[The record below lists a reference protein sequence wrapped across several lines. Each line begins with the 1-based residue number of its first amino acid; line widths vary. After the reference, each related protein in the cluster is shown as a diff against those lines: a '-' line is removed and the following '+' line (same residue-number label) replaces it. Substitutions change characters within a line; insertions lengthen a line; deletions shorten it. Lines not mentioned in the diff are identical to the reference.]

1 VAGGRPG
8 GFGNGVRG
16 RIGGGRSDGDI
27 DGGGFDSPGLMVRAR
42 LYSRQHVGHRHSTIS
57 APSGFLYRVRR
68 QPNCAL
74 MRV

>member
-1 VAGGRPG
+1 MAGGRPG
-8 GFGNGVRG
+8 VFGTGVRG
-16 RIGGGRSDGDI
+16 RMGGGSSDGVI

-57 APSGFLYRVRR
+57 APSGFLYRVSR
-68 QPNCAL
+68 QPNWAL